1 MRLGYTFIWVDDVER
16 AVEFYER
23 AFGLER
29 RFMIENGPM
38 GLYAELETGQTAL
51 AIADTKEADAIL
63 PEGYRRNE
71 ADGPPG
77 AFQVSF
83 VTDDVESAYEAALG
97 AGATS
102 VAEPAA
108 QPWGQT
114 VARLRDPHG
123 VLISIVTPPPTG

>member
-1 MRLGYTFIWVDDVER
+1 MQLGYTFIWVDDVER
-16 AVEFYER
+16 AVDFYEQ

-63 PEGYRRNE
+63 PEGYRHNE
-71 ADGPPG
+71 ADEPPG

-83 VTDDVESAYEAALG
+83 VTDDVERAYKAALD

-123 VLISIVTPPPTG
+123 VLVSIVTPPPAG